1 MDLTPQLFRDVQFTE
16 RRGAYDRDEVNAF
29 LARVGTAVGQLQE
42 RLREAQRRVEAAEDR
57 AAQFEAQAREQ
68 KDADETLRRT
78 LVLAQRTADAAVE
91 EAKAEAESI
100 VAEARQK
107 ADDMIVQAEETV
119 RRDVGA
125 TRDRLEAEIRDLEQY
140 RDDLNE
146 RIEVISS
153 HLDTERQRLHSELDA
168 IKSVLDDPTR
178 AGVAPVPGTDPEPVI
193 VLSDNEAPPS
203 AAPEGRS
210 DATLEV
216 AGDDE
221 EDLSHLPPPPEDWV
235 PDTTSTEAPP
245 DDPAPSGLFG
255 QPDEQ
260 SGDDGPP
267 TEPHPIVGGSSF
279 GSSHLDELR
288 RAVSEDT
295 DDSEADAAMAAF
307 FDQDTDDEP
316 ARRFGRRR

>member
-91 EAKAEAESI
+91 EAKGEAESI
-100 VAEARQK
+100 VADARQK

-168 IKSVLDDPTR
+168 IKTVLDDPTR
-178 AGVAPVPGTDPEPVI
+178 TGVAPIPGTDPDPVI
-193 VLSDNEAPPS
+193 VLSDTPDDEAPPPT
-203 AAPEGRS
+203 APEGRS
-210 DATLEV
+210 DA

-221 EDLSHLPPPPEDWV
+221 EDLSHLPPPPEDWE
-235 PDTTSTEAPP
+235 PDTTSAPPPP

-255 QPDEQ
+255 QSDASPR
-260 SGDDGPP
+260 DDGPP

-295 DDSEADAAMAAF
+295 DESEADAAMAAF